1 MTGSAYI
8 QGCIFRIFKF
18 GYTAGKEVD
27 MSLYIRDDEVDALAR
42 QLQSAIKAP
51 TKTEAVRIALKREL
65 ERTNAVL
72 PLRERIKKFQDAAS
86 ALGPRDPNFD
96 MKKFMDEGW
105 GEPDVP

>member
-1 MTGSAYI
+1 MLLARKS
-8 QGCIFRIFKF
+8 
-18 GYTAGKEVD
+18 D

-65 ERTNAVL
+65 ERTYAVL

-86 ALGPRDPNFD
+86 ALGPDDPAFD

-105 GEPDVP
+105 SEI